1 MLAFADTLK
10 LGRHFGRQ
18 RDGKCS
24 CGTGHAHTDVR
35 YYSVLHSSKYREC
48 VKRDAYVRDG
58 VVHHAGNEAAWWRDM
73 SIDALEIAR
82 ALAGKP
88 PKISVSRGVEL
99 SGNRR
104 HSRDLPQP

>member
-1 MLAFADTLK
+1 LGGNEMENVAVVRGMLIQTFVITQYYIVANT
-10 LGRHFGRQ
+10 
-18 RDGKCS
+18 GK
-24 CGTGHAHTDVR
+24 
-35 YYSVLHSSKYREC
+35 C